1 MIGRRSFGF
10 GGSGNTSRAAIAA
23 CGEAMRAP
31 SRTTSARSVHGNRN
45 ADHKGSGQMKGHF
58 AKLLTNATDDV
69 AMQRFAH
76 ALVRA
81 DLANV
86 DLIAKRLRVA
96 GTARAEDGT
105 AATVR
110 RATPSLSASSTISA
124 TNRGMPS
131 VR

>member
-1 MIGRRSFGF
+1 
-10 GGSGNTSRAAIAA
+10 
-23 CGEAMRAP
+23 
-31 SRTTSARSVHGNRN
+31 
-45 ADHKGSGQMKGHF
+45 MKGHF

-86 DLIAKRLRVA
+86 DLIAKLLRVA

-110 RATPSLSASSTISA
+110 RTTPSLSASSTISA